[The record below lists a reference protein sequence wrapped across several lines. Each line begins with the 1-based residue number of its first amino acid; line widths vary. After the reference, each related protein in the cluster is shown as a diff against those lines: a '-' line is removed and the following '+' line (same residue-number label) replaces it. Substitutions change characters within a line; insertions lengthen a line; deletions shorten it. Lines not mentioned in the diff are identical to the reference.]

1 MTLTVTEKV
10 IFNSKII
17 TRFKIA
23 VRKAEVI
30 GIIIKKKKNTTTS
43 CTEHSHIMAVPPL
56 FCPAFSYHTSQHF
69 RVWWHNTSD
78 TFPNQKE
85 PLPLSGNHT
94 ELISASSQATTSIHT
109 YKQHLICCTKP
120 CQLCSTIKVVKNIK
134 ATARRKGAG
143 ACWEIQYP
151 TCLLPLLLQLS
162 KLYSQSS
169 HHPIEPICWATVELC
184 GLPHSWQ

>member
-1 MTLTVTEKV
+1 
-10 IFNSKII
+10 
-17 TRFKIA
+17 
-23 VRKAEVI
+23 
-30 GIIIKKKKNTTTS
+30 
-43 CTEHSHIMAVPPL
+43 MAVHPL

-94 ELISASSQATTSIHT
+94 ELISASSQATASIHT
-109 YKQHLICCTKP
+109 YKQHLSCCTKP
-120 CQLCSTIKVVKNIK
+120 CQLCSTIKVVRNIK
-134 ATARRKGAG
+134 GTVRREGAG

-162 KLYSQSS
+162 KLYKLVKPSSNRAYLLSNSGALWFASQLTVSY
-169 HHPIEPICWATVELC
+169 EPFVSTGEGKQRSEFGRKI
-184 GLPHSWQ
+184 

>member
-1 MTLTVTEKV
+1 MTINVPEKV
-10 IFNSKII
+10 IFSSKTII
-17 TRFKIA
+17 CFRIVF
-23 VRKAEVI
+23 RKAKVI
-30 GIIIKKKKNTTTS
+30 GKKKKTTTTS
-43 CTEHSHIMAVPPL
+43 CTYHSHIMAVLPL

-78 TFPNQKE
+78 TFPNHKE

-94 ELISASSQATTSIHT
+94 ELISANSQATTSIHT
-109 YKQHLICCTKP
+109 YKQHLICCTKH

-134 ATARRKGAG
+134 ATARSEGVW